1 MNVRPSTI
9 RRAASRAARV
19 PCALAALGVMAAAAG
34 PAAGSDGKAPA
45 PPEKLRVHPG
55 EAWSR
60 QREFTLNWSNPTHP
74 KPIAAAYYRLCP
86 VEAQRRCKDGK
97 QREPDVHRLR
107 LTVPDAGD
115 YTVTV
120 WLKDQAGHVNSR
132 HRCRA
137 VHLRFDDE
145 PPTSDGL
152 QPEVDGDPTL
162 LELPVRDKLS
172 GPGHVEVEMRP
183 RDGGSWRSL
192 ATSEAAAKRVRVR
205 IPDVDLPDG
214 EYELRALV
222 RDRAGN
228 RASIGDGKRESMPI
242 RLPLRRRTAI
252 GATLQ
257 RNTTTRSCRSV
268 TTTLAGR
275 SRSRT
280 VCRNLAVRASVPLP
294 NPAPMTLRRGE
305 RPQIAGVARGVSAGA
320 SLDVVERPRSPGAAP
335 RTSRLRVGPSGGF
348 RLWLEP
354 GPSRTVELN
363 YAGDSR
369 TLPSRLTATVLVP
382 RRQHPGGQPPL
393 GPQPPVSA
401 VRRPPARRSDS
412 PDRPDRGPAGAL
424 PRGVAHVR
432 HPAGRRHGRVA
443 VSLPLRRQPRANHLP
458 LPRPRPARRRL
469 SLRDRGEPH
478 RPGERSRSVARLG
491 TRGRGCGGAPGSA
504 ADWRSRVRRP
514 RRPPP
519 RPVAPCLPRGPTAR
533 RTRRAT
539 CRPRPAGGQAGHGRS
554 GPSGP

>member
-1 MNVRPSTI
+1 
-9 RRAASRAARV
+9 
-19 PCALAALGVMAAAAG
+19 MAAAAG

-132 HRCRA
+132 HRSRA

-192 ATSEAAAKRVRVR
+192 ATSEPAAKRVRVR

-294 NPAPMTLRRGE
+294 NPAPMTVRRGE

-348 RLWLEP
+348 RVWLEP
-354 GPSRTVELN
+354 GPSRTVELS

-382 RRQHPGGQPPL
+382 AGSTL
-393 GPQPPVSA
+393 AAS
-401 VRRPPARRSDS
+401 RRSVLNRQSVLFVGRLLGGPIPQIGRTVDLQAHY
-412 PDRPDRGPAGAL
+412 RGAWRTFAT
-424 PRGVAHVR
+424 
-432 HPAGRRHGRVA
+432 
-443 VSLPLRRQPRANHLP
+443 PRADATGAWRYRYRFGASPGRITYPFRVLVQ
-458 LPRPRPARRRL
+458 
-469 SLRDRGEPH
+469 RDAGYPYET
-478 RPGERSRSVARLG
+478 GVSRIVRVSV
-491 TRGRGCGGAPGSA
+491 RGR
-504 ADWRSRVRRP
+504 
-514 RRPPP
+514 
-519 RPVAPCLPRGPTAR
+519 
-533 RTRRAT
+533 
-539 CRPRPAGGQAGHGRS
+539 
-554 GPSGP
+554 